1 MIPIPSYNKV
11 TLLTSFMIR
20 KKKPSFFTHTHRMT
34 LFGENINIGYLKLD
48 IAEAKTNKN
57 IKTMFDLMQLW
68 TSTVFNYYNLSKN
81 FGSFASKDATFIPS
95 FMERHFTPWTKTGFV
110 SLILWCPSQSWS
122 DPNSQITLRYFRMF
136 AYDEYT
142 HLHVWTVLWKHVTFH
157 WLSNVSLQ

>member
-1 MIPIPSYNKV
+1 
-11 TLLTSFMIR
+11 MIR
-20 KKKPSFFTHTHRMT
+20 KKKQVFFHSHPQDDSFW
-34 LFGENINIGYLKLD
+34 ENINIGYLKLD
-48 IAEAKTNKN
+48 IAEAKTNKK

-68 TSTVFNYYNLSKN
+68 TSTVFNYYNLFKN

-95 FMERHFTPWTKTGFV
+95 FMERHFTSWIKTGFV

-122 DPNSQITLRYFRMF
+122 NLNSQITLRYFRMF

-142 HLHVWTVLWKHVTFH
+142 HLQVWTVLWKHVPFR